1 MNEIIRIWRT
11 FIKVLCLVVIDLL
24 AFYASLFAAWV
35 LRAKV
40 LPVFILDLPDFDQFS
55 YLYFVSL
62 WWIPALFIFFI
73 FYEGLYDRNRPFWD
87 ETRVMVK
94 AIFLATLTVMAIV
107 TLGKMQDRV
116 SRLVLLGT
124 LTVSLFAFPLFR
136 LWGKRLLSRAGV
148 WRERTLILG
157 AGNAGKLVMEGLRR
171 ETHMGYEVIGFLD
184 DDEKKWGEI
193 IEGKKVFGR
202 IRHYPKFVKDLH
214 IVTVII
220 AMPTLP
226 PERLSA
232 LTAGVQNH
240 AANTMVIPDMKG
252 IALLNTDLLHLF
264 YEEIFLMNI
273 KNNLKFP
280 RNRVLKRVFDFCV
293 GVALL
298 PILLPLIG
306 LIALAIRLDTP
317 GKAMYAH
324 ARVGRNGGVFRCL
337 KFRTMQKD
345 AEERLKEILEG
356 SEDLRSEWERS
367 WKLRDDPRV
376 TKVGSF
382 LRKTSLD
389 ELPQIFNVLTGDMSL
404 VGPRPVTQDE
414 IKTYYK
420 DMSGVCF
427 SVPPGI
433 TGLWQVSGRSDA
445 DYDRRVKLDAWYI
458 MNWSPWLDIVILF
471 KTARVVL
478 KMEGAY

>member
-1 MNEIIRIWRT
+1 MSEIFKALRT
-11 FIKVLCLVVIDLL
+11 FIKVICLVVVDLL
-24 AFYASLFAAWV
+24 AFYVCLFAAWV
-35 LRAKV
+35 LRSKV
-40 LPVFILDLPDFDQFS
+40 LPSFVPDLPPFDQFS
-55 YLYFVSL
+55 YPYFLSL
-62 WWIPALFIFFI
+62 WWIPAIFIFFI
-73 FYEGLYDRNRPFWD
+73 FYEGLYDRNQPFWN
-87 ETRVMVK
+87 EARVTVK
-94 AIFLATLTVMAIV
+94 AVSLAIITVMAIV
-107 TLGKMQDRV
+107 TLGKIQDSI
-116 SRLVLLGT
+116 SRIVLLGMWA
-124 LTVSLFAFPLFR
+124 VSVFTFPLFR
-136 LWGKRLLSRAGV
+136 LWGKKLLYRTGI
-148 WRERTLILG
+148 WRERALILG
-157 AGNAGKLVMEGLRR
+157 AGNAGRLVMEGLQR

-193 IEGKKVFGR
+193 INGKKVFGR
-202 IRHYPKFVKDLH
+202 IRHFPRFIRDLR
-214 IVTVII
+214 IVTTII
-220 AMPTLP
+220 AMPSLP
-226 PERLSA
+226 PEKLSE
-232 LTAGVQNH
+232 LTARVQRH
-240 AANTMVIPDMKG
+240 AASTMVIPDMRG

-293 GVALL
+293 GMALL
-298 PILLPLIG
+298 PVLLPLIG
-306 LIALAIRLDTP
+306 LIAVAIRLDTP

-324 ARVGRNGGVFRCL
+324 DRVGRNGRVFRCF

-345 AEERLKEILEG
+345 AEEKLREILE
-356 SEDLRSEWERS
+356 RSEHLRREWENN

-389 ELPQIFNVLTGDMSL
+389 ELPQIFNVLKGDMSL

-414 IKTYYK
+414 IQTYYK
-420 DMSGVCF
+420 DMSAVCF

-458 MNWSPWLDIVILF
+458 INWSAWLDIVILF
-471 KTARVVL
+471 KTIRVVA